1 MAIVLVRCRC
11 SCLRLLDG
19 DVLLS
24 LKDRKTNAEIACGKK
39 AYDED
44 NGNDPIRLSDYI
56 AALDAFES
64 IVVKVHG

>member
-1 MAIVLVRCRC
+1 MQK
-11 SCLRLLDG
+11 LL
-19 DVLLS
+19 
-24 LKDRKTNAEIACGKK
+24 AAKK